1 MTLSLCQNLTLPKDW
16 KSNTDMQLEDRYISS
31 SPWITLAILSSLGI
45 IAMSAET
52 MVLPAIPDIIDE
64 LAISYENSS
73 WILAALLVMGAVMTP
88 IAGKLS
94 DIYGKKRI
102 LLIILGVYI
111 MGLLLG
117 SLAFNFL
124 TLVTARIIQGIGIS
138 MFPIAFSI
146 LRDKFPSAKL
156 AIAQGIFSSTL
167 SGGAVIGLIIGGV
180 IVDGFGWRA
189 TFLLVTPIAI
199 ILFLIIVRFV
209 WVGKEQQYVSNK
221 ASEFCCRFTH
231 VRQDILLT
239 ENTNVISISN
249 NGTKLSKSIDLK
261 GAITLSFVIVSF
273 LVTLQFLE
281 KPITFSNLSQI
292 VLFSIASVISLVLFV
307 RIEQKT
313 NFPLIDFKI
322 LKNRIILSANIIN
335 MIVGL
340 TALMVVY
347 QTLPI
352 LIRSPPPAGFGG
364 DASSIANVQLPYM
377 IVSLIFSIASGFMVS
392 RFGNLRPTTVGT
404 IITTIGFF
412 ILFIFH
418 STEASIAAVL
428 VLIAVGLALMQIGS
442 VNVVLTSTPKRFSG
456 ISLGMNLLIYL
467 IGSSVGPVIA
477 GIYLQANQIF
487 VKSEAGGIS
496 ASFPSP
502 ESYSLI
508 FLTAA
513 LVSVSSIAFA
523 ILLHKST
530 SNRNREVKETG
541 LPT

>member
-221 ASEFCCRFTH
+221 AS
-231 VRQDILLT
+231 
-239 ENTNVISISN
+239 
-249 NGTKLSKSIDLK
+249 
-261 GAITLSFVIVSF
+261 
-273 LVTLQFLE
+273 
-281 KPITFSNLSQI
+281 
-292 VLFSIASVISLVLFV
+292 
-307 RIEQKT
+307 
-313 NFPLIDFKI
+313 
-322 LKNRIILSANIIN
+322 
-335 MIVGL
+335 
-340 TALMVVY
+340 
-347 QTLPI
+347 
-352 LIRSPPPAGFGG
+352 
-364 DASSIANVQLPYM
+364 
-377 IVSLIFSIASGFMVS
+377 
-392 RFGNLRPTTVGT
+392 
-404 IITTIGFF
+404 
-412 ILFIFH
+412 
-418 STEASIAAVL
+418 
-428 VLIAVGLALMQIGS
+428 
-442 VNVVLTSTPKRFSG
+442 
-456 ISLGMNLLIYL
+456 
-467 IGSSVGPVIA
+467 
-477 GIYLQANQIF
+477 
-487 VKSEAGGIS
+487 
-496 ASFPSP
+496 
-502 ESYSLI
+502 
-508 FLTAA
+508 
-513 LVSVSSIAFA
+513 
-523 ILLHKST
+523 
-530 SNRNREVKETG
+530 
-541 LPT
+541 